1 MTTERGRI
9 STTQGAVDRAVGNDV
24 PMNDD
29 PSAQALEHLQRA
41 AREMIAAARLF
52 LDAAEELV
60 DDPAIVKDVAGMAGG
75 VVGEVVTELRRAGR
89 ARSGTG
95 RPFEADLDERD
106 AEQDAARDAARAN
119 GNSTS
124 RAKRS
129 GGRGPSR
136 VRRIDVE

>member
-1 MTTERGRI
+1 M
-9 STTQGAVDRAVGNDV
+9 D
-24 PMNDD
+24 DD

-60 DDPAIVKDVAGMAGG
+60 DDPAVVKDVAGMAGG
-75 VVGEVVTELRRAGR
+75 VVGEVVSELRRAGR
-89 ARSGTG
+89 ARSGAG

-106 AEQDAARDAARAN
+106 AGQEEAPEAAQRN
-119 GNSTS
+119 GNAAP

-129 GGRGPSR
+129 GGRGASR